1 MKYEIKIPDM
11 SCNHCV
17 MKITNI
23 LKSFNINVLE
33 VSLEKKVL
41 IIDKDIKDYD
51 DKIKNELS
59 DLGYEIEYS
68 KKID

>member
-1 MKYEIKIPDM
+1 MKYEVKIPDM

-23 LKSFNINVLE
+23 LKSYDINVLE
-33 VSLEKKVL
+33 VSLEKKIL
-41 IIDKDIKDYD
+41 ILDRDVEDFND
-51 DKIKNELS
+51 QLKNELS